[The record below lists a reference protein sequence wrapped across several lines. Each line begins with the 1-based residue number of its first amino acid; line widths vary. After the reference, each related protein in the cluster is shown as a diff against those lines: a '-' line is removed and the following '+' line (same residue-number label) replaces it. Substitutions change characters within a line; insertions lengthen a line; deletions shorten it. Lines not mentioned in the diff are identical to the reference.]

1 MTSKLSAAI
10 QAELIVEGVT
20 QSALA
25 HKLGVSSTTVNH
37 WIKGRKFPDRES
49 LAELKS
55 AFNWTRDDII
65 EMARDYIL
73 NDGGLKAYRLA
84 HTAFVKSVFE
94 NDYGAFLDT
103 LLALDREELRVGEDH
118 IGTSTQWAKIFD
130 QGSDFWRVL
139 VYDDEV
145 VGYWQAS
152 VVSKDVFERI
162 MRGELLDS
170 EITYDMLCHPVL
182 PGNYSLYF
190 CVLLLSREHR
200 SAKNLQRLLKSFL
213 GVLEDFA
220 RSDVFFEN
228 VGTVAVSREGS
239 QLCESLG
246 MVKIR
251 NLVGGTEREVF
262 EVFRAHGGTI
272 STLRIPNSIG
282 GKVLTNLY
290 REHFLSEQKSRDYC

>member
-10 QAELIVEGVT
+10 QAELIVGGVT

-73 NDGGLKAYRLA
+73 NDGGLKIYRLA
-84 HTAFVKSVFE
+84 HTAFVKSMFE
-94 NDYGAFLDT
+94 NDYEAFLDA
-103 LLALDREELRVGEDH
+103 LLALDREELRVDEHH
-118 IGTSTQWAKIFD
+118 IGTSNQWAKIFD

-152 VVSKDVFERI
+152 VVREDVLERI
-162 MRGELLDS
+162 IRGELLDS
-170 EITYDMLCHPVL
+170 EITCEMLCHPVL

-220 RSDVFFEN
+220 RSGIFFDDI
-228 VGTVAVSREGS
+228 GTVAVSREGS

-251 NLVGGTEREVF
+251 NLERRTEHEVF
-262 EVFRAHGGTI
+262 EVFRARGSII
-272 STLRIPNSIG
+272 STLRIPNSLG
-282 GKVLTNLY
+282 GKDLTDLY
-290 REHFLSEQKSRDYC
+290 REHFTPEQKTGDCR